1 MNGRV
6 TPHQLAQAL
15 GLPPPTDEQAAVIAA
30 PPGPTLVVAGAGA
43 GKTETMAARVVW
55 MVANGLVLPDEVLGL
70 TFTRKAAQQL
80 TARIRTRLAR
90 LAGAPLLRELDPSG
104 RLRAQLTG
112 AEPEISTYHSYAG
125 RLLTEHGL
133 LLPVEPSATLLTET
147 QLWQLAHQVV
157 RTWDGDLETE
167 RTPVSVTEAVLALS
181 GQLAEHLV
189 EPEELAEAH
198 TELAKLV
205 HTLPPGPRQRGGP
218 SQTLLNIVQ
227 VQQERVALLPL
238 VHQLTEALRRRGALD
253 FGAQM
258 SLAARLA
265 AEHPEVAAAERA
277 RFRLVLLDEYQD
289 TGHAQRVLLAALFG
303 GAPDATP
310 RHGPRDA
317 HEVSRVPD
325 GDPDLTAGRDSPR
338 TDLHPQRTA
347 HGRNVGDPLS
357 DGSSAD
363 SATGDASSDA
373 AAHADS
379 AEREGHS
386 STGEPSSATGEA
398 GPLSPG
404 VGGDQLDV
412 STSAR
417 EPHDIVRDPDTPIGG
432 TSEPAAAHEAHAD
445 SSARDLWSSADG
457 VFDPAADR
465 SGSAAGPA
473 AAADEAHVGSSARD
487 EWLSADGAFDPATDR
502 LAQGGRAPQ
511 PAAGQREPD
520 RPHSTPGVGAPPG
533 DSARGVPSRRVDANE
548 TMGEGQPQFA
558 GAHDPHA
565 APGRD
570 QRSRPHDGQRLAV
583 TAVGDPMQSIYGWR
597 GASAANL
604 PRFATDFPTAPGVPA
619 PTLALLTSWRNP
631 PEALALANLVAEPL
645 RRKAIEGGGVT
656 VDALRAKPDAGPGE
670 VALALTDTVAGER
683 EWVAE
688 RIAAQWAARRAAQQ
702 QPPTSAVL
710 VRRNA
715 DAAPLAEALRAQGLP
730 VEIVG
735 LGGLLA
741 TPEVADIVATLRL
754 IAEPGSGSAA
764 MRVLTGARWRLG
776 VADIA
781 ALARRARNLSIRR
794 PGSEAGAEIA
804 DGATL
809 DEALRDVAPE
819 PAEQAGLADAIAD
832 PGPPGQYS
840 AAGFARIE
848 ALGRELAALRE
859 RSGQPLAELV
869 ADVER
874 TIGVGVETQ
883 TRRAMAGTGAGRE
896 HLDAFAEV
904 VAGYAADTGA
914 SLGGLLAFLAA
925 AEEVENGLE
934 PGEVEVAKDRVQVLT
949 VHAAKGL
956 EWEIVAVPHV
966 VEGVFPSKVGSG
978 TWLGALAELPTS
990 LRGDRQQ
997 DDAAEGV
1004 PVLDLTDLYDRAD
1017 LDRAIKAH
1025 KEALERRRIDE
1036 ERRLFYVA
1044 LTRTERVLLV
1054 SAHYWAETGSTPK
1067 GPSDFLLEL
1076 KHAHEDPGSPAYD
1089 VLAVDRWDDPP
1100 AADDVNPF
1108 TDNPATAEWPRD
1120 PLSTRRD
1127 PIEQGAALVRA
1138 ALAALRARP
1147 ADAGPDAHET
1157 TEPRLVRDEEG
1168 LVLPDG
1174 EASARDGEVPPGEGE
1189 VPPPDGE
1196 ARTREGD
1203 VPPLEGE
1210 VPPANAE
1217 APPSDAEVLSGDA
1230 EASPA
1235 DAEVPLGDAEAA
1247 PADAEVLSADAE
1259 AAPPNTEAAY
1269 PDEPAYYPPDDEFPP
1284 DELADDFDFTPTE
1297 YADPYADIE
1306 PYFGAAPDPVEE
1318 YLSADEPVFA
1328 ASGFAPPPPDDPYR
1342 PEHAHPAPDPDDPE
1356 GWAADVDALLA
1367 EHQAAAVAA
1376 AEVELPGQIAATAL
1390 VELRADPAKLAAR
1403 LRRPLPYPPNPLA
1416 RRGTAFHAWVQRWF
1430 GSTRL
1435 LGLDELPGAADGAAD
1450 AGLDAELTA
1459 MQEAFLNSR
1468 WADRSP
1474 IEVEIP
1480 FETSIAGTV
1489 IRGRMDAVFAEP
1501 GGRWTVVDWKTG
1513 AEPGAAEEP
1522 AVAMQLAVYR
1532 LAWARLMAAREG
1544 RPEQEMLHRVGAAFH
1559 YVRTGRTIAPVNL
1572 AGPEELAELIRNA
1585 APAGSPPAPE

>member
-1 MNGRV
+1 MTARV

-133 LLPVEPSATLLTET
+133 LLPVEPSATLLTVT

-157 RTWDGDLETE
+157 RAWDGDLETD

-227 VQQERVALLPL
+227 VQRERVALLPL
-238 VHQLTEALRRRGALD
+238 VQQLSEALRRRGALD

-289 TGHAQRVLLAALFG
+289 TGHAQRVLLSALFG
-303 GAPDATP
+303 GDVRSGTDDSRGEDDDRPHADV
-310 RHGPRDA
+310 RSGPRWAARADGPGSVGESLTSGAAANPNAPGSPSSRTGGSGDA
-317 HEVSRVPD
+317 ADGAGPDESNPSVRDPRSSHADEYRLDVRPRSGVPHDAVRDDD
-325 GDPDLTAGRDSPR
+325 GP
-338 TDLHPQRTA
+338 
-347 HGRNVGDPLS
+347 
-357 DGSSAD
+357 SAD
-363 SATGDASSDA
+363 TPTVQPDPSI
-373 AAHADS
+373 
-379 AEREGHS
+379 RQR
-386 STGEPSSATGEA
+386 PSSAA
-398 GPLSPG
+398 GVLDPVADRPLS
-404 VGGDQLDV
+404 
-412 STSAR
+412 S
-417 EPHDIVRDPDTPIGG
+417 
-432 TSEPAAAHEAHAD
+432 AAALDGLVDQAAP
-445 SSARDLWSSADG
+445 ARRA
-457 VFDPAADR
+457 PH
-465 SGSAAGPA
+465 SAAG
-473 AAADEAHVGSSARD
+473 S
-487 EWLSADGAFDPATDR
+487 DR
-502 LAQGGRAPQ
+502 LAQSGPLS
-511 PAAGQREPD
+511 AAE
-520 RPHSTPGVGAPPG
+520 
-533 DSARGVPSRRVDANE
+533 DSARSAPPRVGVDD
-548 TMGEGQPQFA
+548 TEGQARFA

-565 APGRD
+565 VARRSD
-570 QRSRPHDGQRLAV
+570 QHSQETQRLAV

-604 PRFATDFPTAPGVPA
+604 PRFATDFPSAPGVPA
-619 PTLALLTSWRNP
+619 PTLSLLTSWRNP

-645 RRKAIEGGGVT
+645 RRKAIEGGGVS
-656 VDALRAKPDAGPGE
+656 VDALRAKPGAGPGV
-670 VALALTDTVAGER
+670 VALALTGTVADER
-683 EWVAE
+683 AWVAE
-688 RIAAQWAARRAAQQ
+688 RIAAEWADRRAAGQ

-741 TPEVADIVATLRL
+741 TPEVADVVATLRL

-764 MRVLTGARWRLG
+764 MRVLTGARWRIG

-781 ALARRARNLSIRR
+781 ALARRARDLSIRR
-794 PGSEAGAEIA
+794 PGSDSPTEIG
-804 DGATL
+804 DGAAL
-809 DEALRDVAPE
+809 DEALREVAPE

-832 PGPPGQYS
+832 PGPPERYS
-840 AAGFARIE
+840 PSGFARIE

-904 VAGYAADTGA
+904 VAGYAAETGA

-966 VEGVFPSKVGSG
+966 VDGVFPSKVGSG

-1004 PVLDLTDLYDRAD
+1004 PVLELTDLYDRAD

-1076 KHAHEDPGSPAYD
+1076 KAAHEDPASPAHD
-1089 VLAVDRWDDPP
+1089 VLTIDRWDDPP
-1100 AADDVNPF
+1100 AADAVNPF

-1120 PLSTRRD
+1120 PLGPRRD

-1138 ALAALRARP
+1138 ALADLRARP
-1147 ADAGPDAHET
+1147 AESGGPPDTAARNHSAGSVQAEMPPGDGPGFADEPGHHSPVAEPGSVDESNHHTRVGGSGSAAGPA
-1157 TEPRLVRDEEG
+1157 EG
-1168 LVLPDG
+1168 AFEQPEFPDD
-1174 EASARDGEVPPGEGE
+1174 SAYYPPGMPGSEG
-1189 VPPPDGE
+1189 GS
-1196 ARTREGD
+1196 GNY
-1203 VPPLEGE
+1203 
-1210 VPPANAE
+1210 PPA
-1217 APPSDAEVLSGDA
+1217 
-1230 EASPA
+1230 
-1235 DAEVPLGDAEAA
+1235 
-1247 PADAEVLSADAE
+1247 
-1259 AAPPNTEAAY
+1259 
-1269 PDEPAYYPPDDEFPP
+1269 DEPSFADESAYYPPDDDYPP
-1284 DELADDFDFTPTE
+1284 DDFADEFEFTSIE

-1306 PYFGAAPDPVEE
+1306 PYFGTAPDPVEE
-1318 YLSADEPVFA
+1318 YLSADEPAFA
-1328 ASGFAPPPPDDPYR
+1328 ATGFAPPPPEDLYR
-1342 PEHAHPAPDPDDPE
+1342 PEHTHPASDPDDPE

-1367 EHQAAAVAA
+1367 EHHAAAVTD
-1376 AEVELPGQIAATAL
+1376 ESVELPGQIAATAL

-1435 LGLDELPGAADGAAD
+1435 LGLDELPGAADGGAAD
-1450 AGLDAELTA
+1450 ASLDAELSA

-1501 GGRWTVVDWKTG
+1501 GGRWIVVDWKTG
-1513 AEPGAAEEP
+1513 AEPSAAEEP

-1544 RPEQEMLHRVGAAFH
+1544 RPEHEMLPRIGAAFH
-1559 YVRTGRTIAPVNL
+1559 YVRTGRTIAPANL
-1572 AGPEELAELIRNA
+1572 AGPDELAELIRNA
-1585 APAGSPPAPE
+1585 APAGSPPAPA

>member
-317 HEVSRVPD
+317 HEVSRVPG
-325 GDPDLTAGRDSPR
+325 GDPALTAGWDAPR
-338 TDLHPQRTA
+338 ADVHPQRTA

-386 STGEPSSATGEA
+386 GTGEPSAATGET

-412 STSAR
+412 STIAR

-445 SSARDLWSSADG
+445 SSARDLWSLADG

-473 AAADEAHVGSSARD
+473 AAAGEAHVGLSARD
-487 EWLSADGAFDPATDR
+487 EWLSADGVFDPAADR
-502 LAQGGRAPQ
+502 LAQGGAPHSLV
-511 PAAGQREPD
+511 GQRDSD
-520 RPHSTPGVGAPPG
+520 RPPYSTPGADAPPG
-533 DSARGVPSRRVDANE
+533 GSARAVVSHRADANE

-565 APGRD
+565 APGPD

-764 MRVLTGARWRLG
+764 MRVLTGARWRVG

-840 AAGFARIE
+840 ATGFARIE

-1054 SAHYWAETGSTPK
+1054 SAHHWAETGSTPK

-1100 AADDVNPF
+1100 AADAVNPF

-1147 ADAGPDAHET
+1147 ADAGPDAHQT
-1157 TEPRLVRDEEG
+1157 TEPRLVLDEEG

-1174 EASARDGEVPPGEGE
+1174 EAPPWEGE
-1189 VPPPDGE
+1189 
-1196 ARTREGD
+1196 

-1217 APPSDAEVLSGDA
+1217 VPPSDAE
-1230 EASPA
+1230 ASPP
-1235 DAEVPLGDAEAA
+1235 D
-1247 PADAEVLSADAE
+1247 
-1259 AAPPNTEAAY
+1259 TEAAY

-1367 EHQAAAVAA
+1367 EHRAAAVAA

-1489 IRGRMDAVFAEP
+1489 IRGRMDAVFAEA

>member
-1 MNGRV
+1 MTGRV

-133 LLPVEPSATLLTET
+133 LLPVEPSAALLTET

-205 HTLPPGPRQRGGP
+205 HTLPAGPRQRGGP

-227 VQQERVALLPL
+227 VQRERVALLPL
-238 VHQLTEALRRRGALD
+238 VQQLSEALRRRGALD

-303 GAPDATP
+303 GAPAGAPDPAST
-310 RHGPRDA
+310 HGADT
-317 HEVSRVPD
+317 HDVSRETN
-325 GDPDLTAGRDSPR
+325 GDPAATGGRDS
-338 TDLHPQRTA
+338 
-347 HGRNVGDPLS
+347 
-357 DGSSAD
+357 SSTSVPAD
-363 SATGDASSDA
+363 SEQAAQPGTHGYDVGEPLWGGSEGDAPPDA

-379 AEREGHS
+379 AAQEEDLLR
-386 STGEPSSATGEA
+386 
-398 GPLSPG
+398 
-404 VGGDQLDV
+404 GD
-412 STSAR
+412 
-417 EPHDIVRDPDTPIGG
+417 
-432 TSEPAAAHEAHAD
+432 
-445 SSARDLWSSADG
+445 
-457 VFDPAADR
+457 ADR
-465 SGSAAGPA
+465 SGEPRSPVVEGDQPDAGTAARESHPSGGGMGVSGGDALADGPA
-473 AAADEAHVGSSARD
+473 GGSRASGGSA
-487 EWLSADGAFDPATDR
+487 S
-502 LAQGGRAPQ
+502 
-511 PAAGQREPD
+511 
-520 RPHSTPGVGAPPG
+520 G
-533 DSARGVPSRRVDANE
+533 DSAQGMRRVDATGAE
-548 TMGEGQPQFA
+548 QPRFA
-558 GAHDPHA
+558 GAHDPYA
-565 APGRD
+565 RAERRD
-570 QRSRPHDGQRLAV
+570 QRSRPHDAQRLAV

-656 VDALRAKPDAGPGE
+656 VDALRAKPEAGPGV
-670 VALALTDTVAGER
+670 VALASTDTVAAER
-683 EWVAE
+683 DWVAE
-688 RIAAQWAARRAAQQ
+688 RIAAEWAARRAAKQP
-702 QPPTSAVL
+702 PPTSAVL

-754 IAEPGSGSAA
+754 IAEPGAGSAA
-764 MRVLTGARWRLG
+764 MRVLTGARWRIG

-781 ALARRARNLSIRR
+781 ALNRRARELSIRR
-794 PGSEAGAEIA
+794 PGSQGPAEIA
-804 DGATL
+804 DGAAL
-809 DEALRDVAPE
+809 DEALREVAPE

-832 PGPPGQYS
+832 PGPPDQYS
-840 AAGFARIE
+840 SAGFARIE

-1054 SAHYWAETGSTPK
+1054 SAHHWAETGSSPK

-1076 KHAHEDPGSPAYD
+1076 KQAHEDPQSPAHD
-1089 VLAVDRWDDPP
+1089 VLTIDRWDDPP
-1100 AADDVNPF
+1100 AADTVNPF

-1138 ALAALRARP
+1138 ALAELRARP
-1147 ADAGPDAHET
+1147 ADAGQGDPDSSGTTSNRGAGSDRADARVGPVDAAQGDPDSSETSPGRAVASGRADAAHAGRSDPDASGIVSDLSAGPDRV
-1157 TEPRLVRDEEG
+1157 EPA
-1168 LVLPDG
+1168 P
-1174 EASARDGEVPPGEGE
+1174 
-1189 VPPPDGE
+1189 PPPDE
-1196 ARTREGD
+1196 
-1203 VPPLEGE
+1203 
-1210 VPPANAE
+1210 
-1217 APPSDAEVLSGDA
+1217 
-1230 EASPA
+1230 
-1235 DAEVPLGDAEAA
+1235 
-1247 PADAEVLSADAE
+1247 
-1259 AAPPNTEAAY
+1259 
-1269 PDEPAYYPPDDEFPP
+1269 PDLTFEPDYYPPDDEYPP
-1284 DELADDFDFTPTE
+1284 DEFAEHFEVITTE

-1306 PYFGAAPDPVEE
+1306 PYFGTAPDPVEE
-1318 YLSADEPVFA
+1318 YLSAGEPAFA
-1328 ASGFAPPPPDDPYR
+1328 ATGFAPPPPEDRFR
-1342 PEHAHPAPDPDDPE
+1342 PEHIQPAPDPGDPE

-1367 EHQAAAVAA
+1367 EHRAAAVAA
-1376 AEVELPGQIAATAL
+1376 EEVELPGQIAATAL
-1390 VELRADPAKLAAR
+1390 VELRADPARLAAR

-1435 LGLDELPGAADGAAD
+1435 LGLDELPGAADSGAAD

-1513 AEPGAAEEP
+1513 AEPSAAEES

-1544 RPEQEMLHRVGAAFH
+1544 RPEHEMLDRIGAAFH

>member
-1 MNGRV
+1 M
-6 TPHQLAQAL
+6 
-15 GLPPPTDEQAAVIAA
+15 
-30 PPGPTLVVAGAGA
+30 
-43 GKTETMAARVVW
+43 
-55 MVANGLVLPDEVLGL
+55 
-70 TFTRKAAQQL
+70 
-80 TARIRTRLAR
+80 
-90 LAGAPLLRELDPSG
+90 
-104 RLRAQLTG
+104 
-112 AEPEISTYHSYAG
+112 
-125 RLLTEHGL
+125 
-133 LLPVEPSATLLTET
+133 
-147 QLWQLAHQVV
+147 
-157 RTWDGDLETE
+157 
-167 RTPVSVTEAVLALS
+167 
-181 GQLAEHLV
+181 
-189 EPEELAEAH
+189 
-198 TELAKLV
+198 
-205 HTLPPGPRQRGGP
+205 
-218 SQTLLNIVQ
+218 
-227 VQQERVALLPL
+227 
-238 VHQLTEALRRRGALD
+238 
-253 FGAQM
+253 
-258 SLAARLA
+258 
-265 AEHPEVAAAERA
+265 
-277 RFRLVLLDEYQD
+277 
-289 TGHAQRVLLAALFG
+289 
-303 GAPDATP
+303 
-310 RHGPRDA
+310 
-317 HEVSRVPD
+317 
-325 GDPDLTAGRDSPR
+325 
-338 TDLHPQRTA
+338 
-347 HGRNVGDPLS
+347 
-357 DGSSAD
+357 
-363 SATGDASSDA
+363 
-373 AAHADS
+373 
-379 AEREGHS
+379 
-386 STGEPSSATGEA
+386 
-398 GPLSPG
+398 SPG

-412 STSAR
+412 STTAR

-432 TSEPAAAHEAHAD
+432 TSAPAAAREAHVD
-445 SSARDLWSSADG
+445 SSARDEWLSADA

-473 AAADEAHVGSSARD
+473 AAAREAHVDSSARD

-502 LAQGGRAPQ
+502 LARGGAPHSIV
-511 PAAGQREPD
+511 GQRDSD
-520 RPHSTPGVGAPPG
+520 RPPYSTPGADAPSVG
-533 DSARGVPSRRVDANE
+533 SARGVVSRRVEANE

-631 PEALALANLVAEPL
+631 PEALVLANLVAEPL
-645 RRKAIEGGGVT
+645 RRKAVEGGGVT

-670 VALALTDTVAGER
+670 VALALTETVAGER
-683 EWVAE
+683 EWMAE
-688 RIAAQWAARRAAQQ
+688 RIAAQWAARREAQQ

-764 MRVLTGARWRLG
+764 MRVLTGARWRVG

-781 ALARRARNLSIRR
+781 ALARRARDLSIRR

-832 PGPPGQYS
+832 PGSPEQYS

-1004 PVLDLTDLYDRAD
+1004 PVLDLADLYDRAD
-1017 LDRAIKAH
+1017 LDGAIKAH

-1067 GPSDFLLEL
+1067 GPSAFLLEL

-1089 VLAVDRWDDPP
+1089 VLVIDRWDDPP
-1100 AADDVNPF
+1100 AADSVNPF

-1138 ALAALRARP
+1138 ALADLRARP
-1147 ADAGPDAHET
+1147 ADAGPDTHET
-1157 TEPRLVRDEEG
+1157 AEPRPVRDEEK
-1168 LVLPDG
+1168 L
-1174 EASARDGEVPPGEGE
+1174 VPP
-1189 VPPPDGE
+1189 D
-1196 ARTREGD
+1196 
-1203 VPPLEGE
+1203 
-1210 VPPANAE
+1210 
-1217 APPSDAEVLSGDA
+1217 
-1230 EASPA
+1230 
-1235 DAEVPLGDAEAA
+1235 
-1247 PADAEVLSADAE
+1247 
-1259 AAPPNTEAAY
+1259 TEAAY

-1342 PEHAHPAPDPDDPE
+1342 PEHTQPAPDPDDPE

>member
-317 HEVSRVPD
+317 HEVSRVPG
-325 GDPDLTAGRDSPR
+325 GDPALTAGWDAPR
-338 TDLHPQRTA
+338 ADVHPQRTA

-386 STGEPSSATGEA
+386 GTGEPSAATGET

-412 STSAR
+412 STIAR

-445 SSARDLWSSADG
+445 SSARDLWSLADG

-473 AAADEAHVGSSARD
+473 AAAGEAHVGLSARD
-487 EWLSADGAFDPATDR
+487 EWLSADGVFDPAADR
-502 LAQGGRAPQ
+502 LAQGGAPHSLV
-511 PAAGQREPD
+511 GQRDSD
-520 RPHSTPGVGAPPG
+520 RPPYSTPGADAPPG
-533 DSARGVPSRRVDANE
+533 GSARAVVSHRADANE

-565 APGRD
+565 APGPD

-764 MRVLTGARWRLG
+764 MRVLTGARWRVG

-840 AAGFARIE
+840 ATGFARIE

-1054 SAHYWAETGSTPK
+1054 SAHHWAETGSTPK

-1100 AADDVNPF
+1100 AADAVNPF

-1147 ADAGPDAHET
+1147 ADAGPDAHQT
-1157 TEPRLVRDEEG
+1157 TEPRLVLDEEG

-1174 EASARDGEVPPGEGE
+1174 EAPPWEGE
-1189 VPPPDGE
+1189 
-1196 ARTREGD
+1196 

-1217 APPSDAEVLSGDA
+1217 VPPSDAE
-1230 EASPA
+1230 ASPP
-1235 DAEVPLGDAEAA
+1235 D
-1247 PADAEVLSADAE
+1247 
-1259 AAPPNTEAAY
+1259 TEAAY

-1489 IRGRMDAVFAEP
+1489 IRGRMDAVFAEA

>member
-1 MNGRV
+1 M

-133 LLPVEPSATLLTET
+133 LLPVEPSATLLTQT

-205 HTLPPGPRQRGGP
+205 HTLPAGPRQRGGP

-310 RHGPRDA
+310 RHGPYDA

-325 GDPDLTAGRDSPR
+325 GDSALTAGRDSPR
-338 TDLHPQRTA
+338 TDPHPQRTA
-347 HGRNVGDPLS
+347 DGRNIGDPLS
-357 DGSSAD
+357 DGTSSD

-373 AAHADS
+373 AAPADS

-386 STGEPSSATGEA
+386 GTGEPSSATGES

-404 VGGDQLDV
+404 VGGDQLGV
-412 STSAR
+412 STTAR

-432 TSEPAAAHEAHAD
+432 TSASAAAHEAHVD
-445 SSARDLWSSADG
+445 SSVRDLWLSADG

-465 SGSAAGPA
+465 
-473 AAADEAHVGSSARD
+473 
-487 EWLSADGAFDPATDR
+487 
-502 LAQGGRAPQ
+502 LAQGGRA
-511 PAAGQREPD
+511 AHSVAGQREPD
-520 RPHSTPGVGAPPG
+520 RPPHSTPGVGAGPG
-533 DSARGVPSRRVDANE
+533 DSARGVQSRRADANE
-548 TMGEGQPQFA
+548 TMVERQPQFA

-631 PEALALANLVAEPL
+631 PEALALANLVAEAL

-670 VALALTDTVAGER
+670 VALALTETVAGER

-764 MRVLTGARWRLG
+764 MRVLTGARWRVG

-781 ALARRARNLSIRR
+781 ALARRARDLSIRR
-794 PGSEAGAEIA
+794 SGSEAGAEIA

-832 PGPPGQYS
+832 PGSPEQYS

-1089 VLAVDRWDDPP
+1089 VLAIDRWDDPP
-1100 AADDVNPF
+1100 AAESVNPF

-1138 ALAALRARP
+1138 ALADLRARP

-1157 TEPRLVRDEEG
+1157 AEPRPVLDEEG
-1168 LVLPDG
+1168 LVPPDA
-1174 EASARDGEVPPGEGE
+1174 EASPPEGEVPLWEGE
-1189 VPPPDGE
+1189 VPPPVGK
-1196 ARTREGD
+1196 ARAREKE

-1217 APPSDAEVLSGDA
+1217 APASSDAEVPLGDA

-1235 DAEVPLGDAEAA
+1235 DAEVPSGDAEAS
-1247 PADAEVLSADAE
+1247 PAEVLSAVAG
-1259 AAPPNTEAAY
+1259 ASPPNTEAAY
-1269 PDEPAYYPPDDEFPP
+1269 PDDPAYYPPDDEFPP
-1284 DELADDFDFTPTE
+1284 DELVDDFDFMTE

-1318 YLSADEPVFA
+1318 YLSADDPVFA

-1342 PEHAHPAPDPDDPE
+1342 PEHTQSAPDPDDPE